1 MERPENLDLLRL
13 TATELQRLL
22 QQKKLSSVELVTQ
35 TLARIKKDDKA
46 GLHLNKMISIAP
58 RETLLEAAARLDAER
73 AEGKLRGPLHG
84 ITVIIKVS

>member
-1 MERPENLDLLRL
+1 
-13 TATELQRLL
+13 
-22 QQKKLSSVELVTQ
+22 
-35 TLARIKKDDKA
+35 
-46 GLHLNKMISIAP
+46 LHLNKMISIAP